1 MSVRLPSPLPVLPAH
16 VSPATPSSGG
26 DGPRSA
32 PDDGGPRVAAGDDG
46 PRNAPGGRR
55 VFAPFDPARVP
66 PAELPLWLA
75 LRDVLDPEI
84 PVSIVDLGL
93 VYDVRSE
100 AGRVVI
106 DLTFTALGC
115 PCMMFIRA
123 DIEERLLREEGVR
136 EVEIREVWDPPWSRV
151 RMSEGARATLRRL
164 GVAA

>member
-1 MSVRLPSPLPVLPAH
+1 MSVPLPSPLPVLPAH
-16 VSPATPSSGG
+16 VRAAAPASSDDGVRTARGDDRLRTAPG
-26 DGPRSA
+26 DGGLRAA
-32 PDDGGPRVAAGDDG
+32 PA
-46 PRNAPGGRR
+46 GRR
-55 VFAPFDPARVP
+55 VFAPFDAARVP
-66 PAELPLWLA
+66 RSELPLWLA

-115 PCMMFIRA
+115 PCMAFIRT

-136 EVEIREVWDPPWSRV
+136 EVEIREVWDPPWSRA
-151 RMSEGARATLRRL
+151 RMSEDGRATLRRL

>member
-1 MSVRLPSPLPVLPAH
+1 MSLPLPSPLPVLPAH
-16 VSPATPSSGG
+16 VRAAE
-26 DGPRSA
+26 RA
-32 PDDGGPRVAAGDDG
+32 PGDDG
-46 PRNAPGGRR
+46 LRPAPAGRR

-66 PAELPLWLA
+66 AAELPLWLA

-100 AGRVVI
+100 GGRVVV

-115 PCMMFIRA
+115 PCMAFIRS
-123 DIEERLLREEGVR
+123 DIEERLLREEAVR
-136 EVEIREVWDPPWSRV
+136 EVDIREVWDPPWSRA
-151 RMSEGARATLRRL
+151 RMSEGAREMLRRL